1 MNRIHLPHS
10 LLKIAE
16 YCGDDVMW
24 ALLEHYGGGHVAIP
38 KQLSPDHSLCKTL
51 GPEMAQQLSATFG
64 GEILRIPG
72 ALKAR
77 LEARNAAIRQD
88 YVDGLTQH
96 ELARKYRITERQIG
110 CVCRSVVRLCN
121 STADL
126 FFNLS

>member
-38 KQLSPDHSLCKTL
+38 KQMHPDHALYQTL
-51 GPEMAQQLSATFG
+51 GPEMARQLSTTFG

-77 LEARNAAIRQD
+77 LAARNTAIRQD
-88 YVDGLTQH
+88 YADGLTQH
-96 ELARKYRITERQIG
+96 ELARKYGITERQIG
-110 CVCRSVVRLCN
+110 CVCRGNVQPSSL
-121 STADL
+121 TMDL
-126 FFNLS
+126 FSHLP